1 MLNFRGVSKINPS
14 RLHQTLDQTRKVLI
28 FLRFFTSL
36 KTSENY
42 ITLNLKI
49 TPIEKTKSS
58 AQNHPHVGN
67 GYMLIFQGVYLFFFL
82 CPNSSFPTSLH
93 FKRFFRDLHRFAPPP
108 CCWEPRNFFLGP
120 LVPNLGWLL
129 ELLNRWA
136 GTHQHSFS
144 TMGFWFSWKNLQ
156 HPGFFDQVMQ
166 VGWNSEWMESI
177 SKGWMTF

>member
-67 GYMLIFQGVYLFFFL
+67 GYMLIFQGVPYFSFL
-82 CPNSSFPTSLH
+82 CPNSSFPTSPH
-93 FKRFFRDLHRFAPPP
+93 FERFFRDLHRFAPPP
-108 CCWEPRNFFLGP
+108 CCWEPHELIWSVGP
-120 LVPNLGWLL
+120 RAGGVFICWADSWNSWTAGL
-129 ELLNRWA
+129 EPTSLRF
-136 GTHQHSFS
+136 QH
-144 TMGFWFSWKNLQ
+144 GFWSANN
-156 HPGFFDQVMQ
+156 HPFNH
-166 VGWNSEWMESI
+166 NS
-177 SKGWMTF
+177 SKACSQCRT